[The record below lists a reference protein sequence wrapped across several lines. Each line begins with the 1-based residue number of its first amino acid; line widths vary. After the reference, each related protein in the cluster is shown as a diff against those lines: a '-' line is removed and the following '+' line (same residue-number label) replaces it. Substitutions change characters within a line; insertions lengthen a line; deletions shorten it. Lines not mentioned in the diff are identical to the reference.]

1 MLASTVPL
9 REHLGYWR
17 GMEKTGFTILLGG
30 TLSVTERV
38 RQAASGTRVIA
49 ADNGM
54 RHAKPLSLVPELW
67 VGDFD
72 STDTGLLAEWPDV
85 ERHTFPASKAAT
97 DGEIAVSQAIE
108 RGAQNLVLIGA
119 LGGDRTDHAFQHML
133 NAISLKEK
141 DYDVTLLS
149 GEEEAYPLVSGGSKK
164 LDLPAGSLFSVL
176 GFSDLDGLDIENA
189 RYPLKDFSLTFGTSR
204 TISNVAEGPVRFS
217 LKSGRAII
225 LARPYDMTGA

>member
-1 MLASTVPL
+1 MLALAVPF

-30 TLSVTERV
+30 NLSVTERV
-38 RQAASGTRVIA
+38 RKAADGTRVIA

-54 RHAKPLSLVPELW
+54 RHAQPLSLTPELW

-72 STDTGLLAEWPDV
+72 STDTGLLSAWPDV

-97 DGEIAVSQAIE
+97 DGEIAISQALE
-108 RGAQNLVLIGA
+108 LGAEKLVLIGA
-119 LGGDRTDHAFQHML
+119 LGGERTDHAFQHML
-133 NAISLKEK
+133 NAISLAEK
-141 DYDVTLLS
+141 GYDLTLLS
-149 GEEEAYPLVSGGSKK
+149 GEEEAYPLVSGGEKA

-176 GFSDLDGLDIENA
+176 GFSDLDGLYIDNA
-189 RYPLKDFSLTFGTSR
+189 RYPLNDYSLTFGTSR